1 MSPPFMKGWLEII
14 TNEHKFKKFDADA
27 RWNKSKS
34 KMLVVGVDVS
44 DVDAVSTITGTA
56 KKTMSNRK
64 VVDLELNTWKLR
76 FRESHKKGGSK
87 APDAK
92 TTAMQEA
99 GSKYVFEYALNNKKS
114 GWATEKKFNS
124 DTKLMDGLKKI
135 YPDVDEDWLDVFW
148 KQHKVILEKY
158 FCQIALDKYLRN
170 MKTFFK

>member
-1 MSPPFMKGWLEII
+1 MAPPFMKGWLQII

-76 FRESHKKGGSK
+76 FRESHKNVVKHNFHVASK
-87 APDAK
+87 IR
-92 TTAMQEA
+92 
-99 GSKYVFEYALNNKKS
+99 FIRLNCLP
-114 GWATEKKFNS
+114 G
-124 DTKLMDGLKKI
+124 
-135 YPDVDEDWLDVFW
+135 
-148 KQHKVILEKY
+148 
-158 FCQIALDKYLRN
+158 
-170 MKTFFK
+170 